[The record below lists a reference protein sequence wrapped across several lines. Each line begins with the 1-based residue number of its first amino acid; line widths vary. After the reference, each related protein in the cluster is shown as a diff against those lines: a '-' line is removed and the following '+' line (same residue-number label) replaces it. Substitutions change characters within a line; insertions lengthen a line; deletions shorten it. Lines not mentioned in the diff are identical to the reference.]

1 MITRL
6 VLAAAI
12 AAIGITT
19 VVAQSD
25 PLAQRKA
32 IMKGVGE
39 QSRVARDMLDGKT
52 SFNADAAKKVFAT
65 FEDAA
70 GKMPALFPDN
80 SKSGGDTAALPAIW
94 ENKSDFNAKFA
105 KFGTDSKAAAAAV
118 KDLDSFKAQM
128 GEVGKNCGGCHQTYR
143 KRQS

>member
-12 AAIGITT
+12 AAIGVTT

-32 IMKGVGE
+32 IMKGVGD
-39 QSRVARDMLDGKT
+39 QSRIARDMLDGKT
-52 SFNADAAKKVFAT
+52 PFNADAAKKVLAT

-80 SKSGGDTAALPAIW
+80 SKSGDTAALPAVW
-94 ENKSDFNAKFA
+94 ENKSDFNAKFT
-105 KFGTDSKAAAAAV
+105 KFGADAKTAAAQV
-118 KDLDSFKAQM
+118 KDLDSFKAAM

-143 KRQS
+143 KRT